1 MEEKNFE
8 EISLRELIGILL
20 KYKVLILVIVSIALL
35 LSLAYAFLIAESIYQ
50 AEAEIE
56 ILSTNTGISSF
67 DQEDDKKIIIDTYAE
82 WVGDNRFLEKV
93 SDRLESEDIDID
105 SKVLNDIIKANK
117 GKDGKSISLVAKYKH
132 KAEAAP
138 IINAV
143 VAVITEEAAAHIRE
157 QLNRQMLIVDEQI
170 EQEELTYE
178 KALSKYKEYASTPD
192 SLSRLQTEKN
202 IYESLIVE
210 LKAYLISGNIGQG
223 QSKQKLMQDIAEIE
237 ENIVIL
243 QNKLFDSTY
252 LDRTLI
258 RSLNSSLERYESFSE
273 EKEKLERAYS
283 YYRDNSNIAVL
294 SYGVE
299 PDAASSP
306 NRKVIILES
315 LVIGMVI
322 AILAA
327 FTIEYFKN
335 GK

>member
-20 KYKVLILVIVSIALL
+20 KYKVLILIIVSIALL

-56 ILSTNTGISSF
+56 ILPTSTGVDSF
-67 DQEDDKKIIIDTYAE
+67 DQENDTKIIIDTYIE

-93 SDRLESEDIDID
+93 SNRLESEDIDIN

-157 QLNRQMLIVDEQI
+157 QLNRQMLMVDKQI
-170 EQEELTYE
+170 ELEELTYE

-192 SLSRLQTEKN
+192 SFSKLQAEKN
-202 IYESLIVE
+202 INESLIVE
-210 LKAYLISGNIGQG
+210 LKAYLISGNIGMG
-223 QSKQKLMQDIAEIE
+223 QSKQKLERDIAEIE
-237 ENIVIL
+237 KNIVVI
-243 QNKLFDSTY
+243 QNKIVDATY
-252 LDRTLI
+252 LYETLI
-258 RSLNSSLERYESFSE
+258 RSLNSSLERYEYLRGD
-273 EKEKLERAYS
+273 KEKLEMAYL
-283 YYRDNSNIAVL
+283 YYRDNSNIYVL

-306 NRKVIILES
+306 NRKVIILAS
-315 LVIGMVI
+315 LVIGMGI